1 MRMFVA
7 KQGKETIK
15 ILFLN
20 KGKKPLTA
28 SEQHEES
35 GKEER
40 KEWGNLSFCYFKGPI
55 SKLFL
60 HRCTLWLNHFIYK
73 ALHENIKKTS
83 FFWTRP
89 VCESCKYVNTESI

>member
-28 SEQHEES
+28 YEQCEES

-60 HRCTLWLNHFIYK
+60 HRCTLWLNHFIYE
-73 ALHENIKKTS
+73 ALHENIKKT
-83 FFWTRP
+83 FLFG
-89 VCESCKYVNTESI
+89 

>member
-28 SEQHEES
+28 SEQPEES

-40 KEWGNLSFCYFKGPI
+40 KEW
-55 SKLFL
+55 
-60 HRCTLWLNHFIYK
+60 
-73 ALHENIKKTS
+73 ENVILLL
-83 FFWTRP
+83 
-89 VCESCKYVNTESI
+89 

>member
-28 SEQHEES
+28 YEQPGRVER
-35 GKEER
+35 R
-40 KEWGNLSFCYFKGPI
+40 KERSGEICHFV
-55 SKLFL
+55 
-60 HRCTLWLNHFIYK
+60 TLKDL
-73 ALHENIKKTS
+73 
-83 FFWTRP
+83 
-89 VCESCKYVNTESI
+89 